1 MFPLFRKPEV
11 RLLKQTPAGVIFS
24 VRSGKGFLRRCV
36 IHEPHSYGL
45 IHSLC
50 WQDVPLIRFWSETG
64 CPTCAEFVYSGF
76 ADDEQGAA
84 QFLSALENWNR
95 PWSGMADA
103 FAALTPLFSCLA
115 DGYYLLED
123 CELYPTDG
131 NGHFFWAATDHSSS
145 NPATVAVWDPE
156 YGYFSDTA
164 PCFLLPGQPPSHFNP
179 ERATFYRDK
188 PDARALAW
196 YLTDSY
202 LCVLLDGH
210 HKATAAALEGRPLKT
225 LVISTATRFNDE
237 QQTLVFPGGE
247 CLHKTELQYRIPKL
261 TAWKTLPPGSWESFG
276 PDKHIHTYQ
285 NWPEE
290 LEQSV
295 SRYPSL
301 DQAWQIVEA
310 GNLSETRIKRMIQQ
324 GLEGDEKADVILQA
338 LFFTHSP
345 LFVDFARFVIT
356 HPAYA
361 IYRPLAF
368 RLMAQHRTPQADAFF
383 LDFAINDDGERP
395 ELTKIMDDYF
405 RKP

>member
-36 IHEPHSYGL
+36 IHKPHSYGL

-123 CELYPTDG
+123 RELYPTDG

-164 PCFLLPGQPPSHFNP
+164 PCFLLPGQPPSHFNS

-225 LVISTATRFNDE
+225 LV
-237 QQTLVFPGGE
+237 FPGGE

-261 TAWKTLPPGSWESFG
+261 TAWKTLPLSAWEILS
-276 PDKHIHTYQ
+276 PDKHVSPFET
-285 NWPEE
+285 WSEE
-290 LEQSV
+290 LKQSV

-345 LFVDFARFVIT
+345 LFVDFARFVIS

-361 IYRPLAF
+361 IYRALAF

>member
-36 IHEPHSYGL
+36 IHEPRSYGL

-95 PWSGMADA
+95 PWSDMADA
-103 FAALTPLFSCLA
+103 FTALTPLFSCLA

-123 CELYPTDG
+123 RELYPTDG

-164 PCFLLPGQPPSHFNP
+164 PCFLLPGQPPSHFNS

-261 TAWKTLPPGSWESFG
+261 TAWKTLPLSAWEILG

-310 GNLSETRIKRMIQQ
+310 GNLSETRIKRMLQQ

-361 IYRPLAF
+361 IYRALAF

>member
-1 MFPLFRKPEV
+1 MFPLFRKSEV

-123 CELYPTDG
+123 RELYPTDG

-188 PDARALAW
+188 SDARALAW

-225 LVISTATRFNDE
+225 LVISTATRFNEE

-247 CLHKTELQYRIPKL
+247 CLHKTELLCHVPKL
-261 TAWKTLPPGSWESFG
+261 TEWKTLPPGSWESFST
-276 PDKHIHTYQ
+276 DKHIHTYQ

-301 DQAWQIVEA
+301 DQARRIVEA
-310 GNLSETRIKRMIQQ
+310 GNLSKANITRMINE
-324 GLEGDEKADVILQA
+324 GLASDELPEVILQA
-338 LFFTHSP
+338 LFYQDYN
-345 LFVDFARFVIT
+345 LFINFARFIT
-356 HPAYA
+356 HESAYA
-361 IYRPLAF
+361 RHRALAF
-368 RLMAQHRTPQADAFF
+368 RLMAQNRTPQADAFF

>member
-1 MFPLFRKPEV
+1 M
-11 RLLKQTPAGVIFS
+11 
-24 VRSGKGFLRRCV
+24 
-36 IHEPHSYGL
+36 IHKPHSYGL

-123 CELYPTDG
+123 RELYPTDG

-247 CLHKTELQYRIPKL
+247 FLHKTELQYRIPKL
-261 TAWKTLPPGSWESFG
+261 TAWKTLPLSAWEILG

-310 GNLSETRIKRMIQQ
+310 GNLSETRIKRMLQQ

-345 LFVDFARFVIT
+345 LFVDFARFVIS

-361 IYRPLAF
+361 IYRALAF